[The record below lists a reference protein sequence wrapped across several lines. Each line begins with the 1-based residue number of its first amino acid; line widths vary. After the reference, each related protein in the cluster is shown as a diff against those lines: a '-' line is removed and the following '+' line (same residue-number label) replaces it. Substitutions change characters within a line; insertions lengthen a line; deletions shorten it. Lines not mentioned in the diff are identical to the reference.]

1 MSAST
6 SKSAYWRGLRDGG
19 PFIIVA
25 GPFALL
31 FGVVGTE
38 AGLNLYE
45 IMGFSVLVIAG
56 AAQFAALQLMIENA
70 PTIIVLVT
78 ALAVNMRMAM
88 YSASL
93 TPHLGAAPIWQ
104 RAVVAYFNVDQS
116 FALSVADY
124 EARPD
129 QSLGQKFRYF
139 MGTATLIAPTWY
151 TFTLAG
157 ALAGDVIPSADGL
170 DFALPI
176 TFLAMI
182 GPLLRAPA
190 HILAALTSII
200 LALLFAG
207 LPFGSGL
214 LVAGLGAMAV
224 GAEVERRM
232 T

>member
-151 TFTLAG
+151 TFTL
-157 ALAGDVIPSADGL
+157 V
-170 DFALPI
+170 
-176 TFLAMI
+176 
-182 GPLLRAPA
+182 RC
-190 HILAALTSII
+190 
-200 LALLFAG
+200 
-207 LPFGSGL
+207 SG
-214 LVAGLGAMAV
+214 
-224 GAEVERRM
+224 R
-232 T
+232 